1 MIKILNKTRDEVEKL
16 GNIIK
21 MQAQII
27 DQYRNAEIF
36 SDEQM
41 KIINDVLEEAKEEGY
56 KKGYKDGLKVKNLK

>member
-1 MIKILNKTRDEVEKL
+1 MELNKLKIRDGVEKL
-16 GNIIK
+16 DNIIK
-21 MQAQII
+21 VQAQII

-56 KKGYKDGLKVKNLK
+56 KKGYEDGLKAKVD

>member
-1 MIKILNKTRDEVEKL
+1 MKISDEVEKL

-56 KKGYKDGLKVKNLK
+56 KKGYEDGLKVNGTE

>member
-1 MIKILNKTRDEVEKL
+1 MKISDEVEKL
-16 GNIIK
+16 GKIIK

-41 KIINDVLEEAKEEGY
+41 KTINDVLEEVREEGY
-56 KKGYKDGLKVKNLK
+56 KEGYEDGLKAKWLNKLKG